1 MNEYFLLYF
10 LFFKNIL
17 SRKKQR
23 SITANPARKL
33 RVESAEYPRI
43 NSLWDK
49 TAIRIR
55 AIPMIGIIDFD
66 KGFFIGGLIEIDFD
80 MKSDYNYWPNG
91 FWLLQLIFSPGETL
105 KYLQK
110 YL

>member
-1 MNEYFLLYF
+1 
-10 LFFKNIL
+10 
-17 SRKKQR
+17 
-23 SITANPARKL
+23 
-33 RVESAEYPRI
+33 
-43 NSLWDK
+43 
-49 TAIRIR
+49 
-55 AIPMIGIIDFD
+55 MIGIIDFD